1 MESSSWKDDVEVEKL
16 FVVLGVAVDDV
27 VAVVG
32 STMSELFV
40 VVVVEIGAKNL
51 GIFV

>member
-16 FVVLGVAVDDV
+16 MVFGVANA

-32 STMSELFV
+32 SMRSELFV